1 MFMYEHNNK
10 WSQKQEANCKNF
22 HDDQRNIPS
31 TNKIFLYEDSFF
43 SLIHWHSSMKFIM
56 VCFILQANALY
67 SHKPITISLLRK
79 SCENITPQMDNTMLK
94 KKKRRVVEGSQH
106 ALYFFIICTILL
118 TSLCYMLNHHRIVC
132 VEYNDTNNKTPC

>member
-94 KKKRRVVEGSQH
+94 KKKKESCGRIPACFVLFHNMYNFVNIIMLH
-106 ALYFFIICTILL
+106 AQSPQNC
-118 TSLCYMLNHHRIVC
+118 LCGI
-132 VEYNDTNNKTPC
+132 